1 MPRPASTEP
10 RVRLN
15 IEVSDRVRG
24 RLDRVKDLTEAD
36 SVTEVIRRSAS
47 VYEALLLMV
56 VKGGKLVLKLP
67 DGTEQ
72 DLIL

>member
-15 IEVSDRVRG
+15 LEMSERVRE
-24 RLDRVKDLTEAD
+24 RLDRVRDLTEAD
-36 SVTEVIRRSAS
+36 SITEVIRRSAS

-56 VKGGKLVLKLP
+56 TQGGKLVLRRP

-72 DLIL
+72 DLLL